1 MSRMTAGKLLSKVS
15 AEVSEML
22 PDDVVEHSNIL
33 SAFIGSGRRDV
44 IVTNAGSFSSPARFL
59 VLCLRNM
66 TSRNATYFTPQ
77 ELMYYVVP
85 YDEGRESDIIIF
97 ASPDGLNTL
106 NLLIDQVKW
115 TGHRICVVIAADNV
129 PQVIRHKISTESVIY
144 IKNTA
149 RSISWL
155 LQTHVLAGLAV
166 ANFISRSGV
175 RGKRLWEEFTNIKT
189 IISDLLEHYIDDLIS
204 IKEFMAVPHLITAS
218 PTMWGV
224 AEYLAYSNVFKV
236 QRFLA
241 MPHEIKNFIRFINKV
256 LLITTDVEEY
266 SMKEL
271 KGLTITAATEFK
283 ELKVRTD
290 PLTAPV
296 YGLILARTLELIAE
310 Q

>member
-1 MSRMTAGKLLSKVS
+1 LSRMTAGKLLSKVS

>member
-44 IVTNAGSFSSPARFL
+44 IVTNAGSFTSPARFL